1 MNKYLLFQSIVA
13 TITVSRLTPNELQL
27 LGRPT
32 NQEAYIF
39 VLIHPKNPEPG
50 RSPVSPVST
59 ITLSSTLSP
68 APSPARRVEIVEPT
82 VELREEDSPPI
93 RIEEEGI
100 YVSRPPDEHGR
111 GMPSQAQ
118 SVVSQSMNSRRGQTY
133 CQQQQETSY
142 SPDEFLEIFD
152 EKLFEEFEQEF
163 KVAELSQLQ
172 DEDPYSQTIH
182 QTSDGRDNGASPNK
196 KRRYRE

>member
-1 MNKYLLFQSIVA
+1 MVA

-39 VLIHPKNPEPG
+39 VLVHPKNPEPE
-50 RSPVSPVST
+50 RSPVST
-59 ITLSSTLSP
+59 ITLSSMQSP

-93 RIEEEGI
+93 RIEEKEGI

-111 GMPSQAQ
+111 RMPSQAQ
-118 SVVSQSMNSRRGQTY
+118 LVVSRSMNSQRGKTY

-142 SPDEFLEIFD
+142 SPNEFLEIFD
-152 EKLFEEFEQEF
+152 EKLFEGFEQEF
-163 KVAELSQLQ
+163 KVAELGQLQ
-172 DEDPYSQTIH
+172 DEDSYSQTIH
-182 QTSDGRDNGASPNK
+182 QTSEGRDNGASPNK
-196 KRRYRE
+196 KRRYRESRQ